1 LQKSERQK
9 QALELQIQQCERQME
24 VAAAKKVAAA
34 VAAERDEARAQV
46 LKLRKDPLL
55 ERAFSQAESRTGGDK
70 RGTFFYI
77 FHGQLGVFFRLA
89 TGKAGRVVLEP
100 LYAQGK
106 PLLVDDGQSLTTS
119 EFLEELRVL
128 PAYGVLF
135 QQRGVIAMAA
145 SGAVAPSGIGSNGE
159 PINPQAMSAAE
170 LRPRVLR
177 DQPAVRI
184 RLESRQPGPSK
195 CSPRRGCL
203 FSRTTPASL
212 TPKGDIPPK
221 MTNLRR
227 PAGKFQIF
235 GLQNAWQLGSTIFL
249 CCVASQAS
257 NRANCQAC
265 YAFLCFMS
273 FRGSQASQLTQSGH
287 NRSAA
292 LFITII
298 NRSHCLPLKARSKTD
313 NRETDHPRYCK
324 IQFATLK

>member
-1 LQKSERQK
+1 MQKSERQK
-9 QALELQIQQCERQME
+9 QVLELQIQQCERQME

-70 RGTFFYI
+70 LGTFFYI
-77 FHGQLGVFFRLA
+77 FHGQLGVCFRLA
-89 TGKAGRVVLEP
+89 TGKAGRVVLEL
-100 LYAQGK
+100 LYAQGN

-170 LRPRVLR
+170 LQPRVLR

-212 TPKGDIPPK
+212 TPQRGYTPENDKPPQAGREISDFWLAKRVAIGIDNIPL
-221 MTNLRR
+221 LRCQPSQQSR
-227 PAGKFQIF
+227 QLSSVLCVLMFHVLPGEP
-235 GLQNAWQLGSTIFL
+235 GLAIDAEW
-249 CCVASQAS
+249 A
-257 NRANCQAC
+257 
-265 YAFLCFMS
+265 
-273 FRGSQASQLTQSGH
+273 
-287 NRSAA
+287 
-292 LFITII
+292 
-298 NRSHCLPLKARSKTD
+298 
-313 NRETDHPRYCK
+313 
-324 IQFATLK
+324 